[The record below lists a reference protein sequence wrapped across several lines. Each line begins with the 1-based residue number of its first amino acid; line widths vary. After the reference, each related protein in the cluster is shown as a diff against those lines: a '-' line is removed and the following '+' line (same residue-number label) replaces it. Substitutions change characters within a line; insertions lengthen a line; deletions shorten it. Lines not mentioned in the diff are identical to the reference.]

1 MGSDF
6 KNCLKFE
13 RNKLLS
19 HILKPSPSSEALGIK
34 QIFTDSC
41 YNTERTEDQDE
52 KVLDHD
58 MKRLRVFKE
67 DILKRTQ
74 KSRSLLT
81 SGPNVFM
88 NTKEAAGPEGPPPHI
103 RTKHLHGHKGSSWP
117 RRTPASLTSKSSS
130 PLRPNLV
137 PHLPEFSSDASVTG
151 LAPSL

>member
-58 MKRLRVFKE
+58 LKRLRVFKE

-88 NTKEAAGPEGPPPHI
+88 NTKEAAGPGGPPH
-103 RTKHLHGHKGSSWP
+103 THQDQTSSWAQ
-117 RRTPASLTSKSSS
+117 RKQ
-130 PLRPNLV
+130 
-137 PHLPEFSSDASVTG
+137 
-151 LAPSL
+151 LAQEDPCISH